1 MPRVSKA
8 SLESV
13 RLDLL
18 PSAPMEVPLSSCGAR
33 SIRPNLVMVV
43 LRLTG
48 IEPTALTAV
57 QSKIAQIETYAGDM
71 QWHDS
76 GQLIANVQRKNH
88 QSEVQAATEFLDV
101 LLTHLRVRFRTA
113 GAKTEEA
120 QIQNAG
126 QTRSKD
132 GRTRQPK
139 PGQRYGR
146 ALARR

>member
-1 MPRVSKA
+1 
-8 SLESV
+8 
-13 RLDLL
+13 
-18 PSAPMEVPLSSCGAR
+18 
-33 SIRPNLVMVV
+33 MVV

-76 GQLIANVQRKNH
+76 GQLIANVQRRNH
-88 QSEVQAATEFLDV
+88 QSEVQAATEF
-101 LLTHLRVRFRTA
+101 
-113 GAKTEEA
+113 
-120 QIQNAG
+120 

-132 GRTRQPK
+132 GRTRQSK